1 MAELQRKA
9 DDRVRRMLCLAGFAA
24 CLAPGLARAAE
35 AGVSDKEIVVGQ
47 IIALTGPLAGI
58 TPDIVNGAAA
68 WFASANEKGGV
79 HGRKVRL
86 ATLDDGYVPANS
98 VKAAR
103 QLIEEDQA
111 FAILNMTGT
120 GNVAAVLPMLEK
132 ERMPLFGPITG
143 ADSLRH
149 PLMPSVFH
157 IRASYG
163 DEAEKIVQHLSTVG
177 IKRISV
183 VYLDNGFGKD
193 GLAGMEKAMQKRSLK
208 IYSSAAVQQD
218 ASDVGKAVTALHDT
232 RPEVIVMITTGKATV
247 DFIKKYNAVRKGT
260 QFYALSVMGT
270 QSTLR
275 ALGPDGVGVVVT
287 SVVPFPWS
295 ANPAAR
301 EYRAAMQKAGYENLS
316 FMGFES
322 YLNAKAMT
330 EGLRRAGRDLTR
342 AKFIN
347 ALEGM
352 KQLNL
357 GGFEVGFSKDSHQG
371 SKFVELTIIGPGE
384 KFTK

>member
-1 MAELQRKA
+1 MSDPLQ
-9 DDRVRRMLCLAGFAA
+9 DRTDPLRRALCVAGLAGA
-24 CLAPGLARAAE
+24 LAPRLARAAE
-35 AGVSDKEIVVGQ
+35 AGVSDKEIVIGQ

-58 TPDIVNGAAA
+58 TPDIVNGATA
-68 WFASANEKGGV
+68 WFASVNEKGGIN
-79 HGRKVRL
+79 GRKVRL
-86 ATLDDGYVPANS
+86 VTLDDGYVPANS

-103 QLIEEDQA
+103 QLIEEEQA

-120 GNVAAVLPMLEK
+120 GNVAAVQPMLEK
-132 ERMPLFGPITG
+132 EHMPLFGPITG
-143 ADSLRH
+143 ADSLRS
-149 PLMPSVFH
+149 PAPANMFH
-157 IRASYG
+157 IRASYA
-163 DEAEKIVQHLSTVG
+163 DEAEKIVQHLTTVG
-177 IKRISV
+177 IRRISAL
-183 VYLDNGFGKD
+183 YLDNGFGKD

-208 IYSSAAVQQD
+208 LLSSAAVQQD
-218 ASDVGKAVTALHDT
+218 ASDVDKAVAALGET

-247 DFIKKYNAVRKGT
+247 DFIKKYNAVHRGT
-260 QFYALSVMGT
+260 HFYALSVMGT
-270 QSTLR
+270 QATLR
-275 ALGPDGVGVVVT
+275 ALGPDGIGVVVA

-301 EYRAAMQKAGYENLS
+301 EYRAAMQKSGYDNLS

-342 AKFIN
+342 VRFVN
-347 ALEGM
+347 SLENM

-357 GGFEVGFSKDSHQG
+357 GGFEVGFSKTSHQG
-371 SKFVELTIIGPGE
+371 SRFVELTIIGPGE